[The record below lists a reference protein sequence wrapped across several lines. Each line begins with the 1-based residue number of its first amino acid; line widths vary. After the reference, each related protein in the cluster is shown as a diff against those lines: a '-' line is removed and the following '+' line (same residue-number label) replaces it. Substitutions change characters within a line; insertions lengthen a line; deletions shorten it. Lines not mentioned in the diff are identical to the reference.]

1 MNFSFYNH
9 IPEKEVLDGILQ
21 IHEDIFQDS
30 LDLVKKMENKLRLL
44 IQVACKDAK
53 VVGYKIG
60 YELSNVKFYSW
71 LGGVDP
77 KYRNKGIAQKLMEKQ
92 HQYLKEQGYNI
103 VQTKTKNK
111 WRQMLILNLK
121 NGFSIVDTYTDNNGE
136 IKIVLEK
143 NLQLNDW
150 F

>member
-1 MNFSFYNH
+1 
-9 IPEKEVLDGILQ
+9 
-21 IHEDIFQDS
+21 
-30 LDLVKKMENKLRLL
+30 MENKLGLL

-103 VQTKTKNK
+103 VQTKTQNK